1 MTTHRDM
8 LVGPAAMLLA
18 RQVLAQGQVE
28 QGVRRAR
35 GVVQATSQGIT
46 TGPNS
51 EVLFVRE
58 RDAVMVRSN
67 STLSFVAGGFRLVTG
82 AVLAVF
88 SPGQP
93 KELRTPTATIG
104 IRGTAVYLEVE
115 PGRTYVCTCY
125 GEAVLAAVDA
135 PASRETVRTRAHE
148 QPRYIMAGGAPQMI
162 TSAPMINHTDT
173 ELALLEGLVGRQM
186 PYQPP
191 GTTPR
196 Y

>member
-1 MTTHRDM
+1 M
-8 LVGPAAMLLA
+8 LLGTAALLLA

-35 GVVQATSQGIT
+35 GTVQATNEGIT

-51 EVLFVRE
+51 EVLFVTG

-67 STLSFVAGGFRLVTG
+67 SSLSFVASGFRVLTG

-125 GEAVLAAVDA
+125 GEAVLASVDD
-135 PASRETVRTRAHE
+135 PAARETVRTRAHE
-148 QPRYIMAGGAPQMI
+148 QPRYIMASGAPQMI
-162 TSAPMINHTDT
+162 IAAPVINHTDT
-173 ELALLEGLVGRQM
+173 ELRLLEGLVGGQA
-186 PYQPP
+186 PFQFP
-191 GTTPR
+191 GYTPR
-196 Y
+196 

>member
-1 MTTHRDM
+1 MTTRRDL
-8 LVGPAAMLLA
+8 LVGTAAILLA

-35 GVVQATSQGIT
+35 GSVQASNEGIT

-58 RDAVMVRSN
+58 RDAMLVRSN
-67 STLSFVAGGFRLVTG
+67 SSLAFLASGFRVVTG

-93 KELRTPTATIG
+93 KELRTSTATIG

-125 GEAVLAAVDA
+125 GEAILASVDD

-148 QPRYIMAGGAPQMI
+148 QPRYIMASGAPQMI
-162 TSAPMINHTDT
+162 TSAPVINHTDA
-173 ELALLEGLVGRQM
+173 ELQLLEGLAGR
-186 PYQPP
+186 PP
-191 GTTPR
+191 PFQFPGYTPR
-196 Y
+196 

>member
-1 MTTHRDM
+1 MTTRRDM
-8 LVGPAAMLLA
+8 LLGTAALLLA

-35 GVVQATSQGIT
+35 GSVQANSEGII

-51 EVLFVRE
+51 EVLFVTG

-67 STLSFVAGGFRLVTG
+67 SSLSFIASGFRLVTG

-104 IRGTAVYLEVE
+104 IRGTAVYLEIE

-125 GEAVLAAVDA
+125 GEAELASVDD

-162 TSAPMINHTDT
+162 TAAPVINHTDT

>member
-1 MTTHRDM
+1 MTTRRE
-8 LVGPAAMLLA
+8 LLAGAAALLLA

-35 GVVQATSQGIT
+35 GVVQAGNDGIT

-58 RDAVMVRSN
+58 RDAVLVRSN
-67 STLSFVAGGFRLVTG
+67 SALAFLASGFRVVTG

-125 GEAVLAAVDA
+125 GEAILASVDD

-148 QPRYIMAGGAPQMI
+148 QPRYIMASGAPQMI
-162 TSAPMINHTDT
+162 TSAPVINHTDV
-173 ELALLEGLVGRQM
+173 ELQLLEGLVGRQA
-186 PYQPP
+186 PFQFP
-191 GTTPR
+191 GYTPR
-196 Y
+196 

>member
-1 MTTHRDM
+1 MTTRRDLLM
-8 LVGPAAMLLA
+8 GAAALLLA

-35 GVVQATSQGIT
+35 GSVQANNEGIT
-46 TGPNS
+46 TGPDS
-51 EVLFVRE
+51 EVLFVRG

-67 STLSFVAGGFRLVTG
+67 SSLSFVARGFRLLTG

-125 GEAVLAAVDA
+125 GEAVLAAVGS
-135 PASRETVRTRAHE
+135 PAARETVRTRAHE

-162 TSAPMINHTDT
+162 TSAPVINHTDA
-173 ELALLEGLVGRQM
+173 ELALLEGLVGRQR
-186 PYQPP
+186 PYQSP

>member
-1 MTTHRDM
+1 MTTRREI
-8 LVGPAAMLLA
+8 LVGSVALLLA
-18 RQVLAQGQVE
+18 RRVLAQGQVE

-162 TSAPMINHTDT
+162 TSAPVINHTDT

-186 PYQPP
+186 PYQSP

>member
-1 MTTHRDM
+1 MTTRRDLLM
-8 LVGPAAMLLA
+8 GAAALLLA

-35 GVVQATSQGIT
+35 GSVQANNEGIT
-46 TGPNS
+46 TGPDS
-51 EVLFVRE
+51 EVLFVRG

-67 STLSFVAGGFRLVTG
+67 SSLSFVAGGFRVLTG

-93 KELRTPTATIG
+93 KQLRTPTATIG

-125 GEAVLAAVDA
+125 GEAVLAAVDS

-162 TSAPMINHTDT
+162 TSAPVINHTDA
-173 ELALLEGLVGRQM
+173 ELALLEGLVGRRR
-186 PYQPP
+186 PYQSP
-191 GTTPR
+191 GTTPG

>member
-1 MTTHRDM
+1 MTTRRDM
-8 LVGPAAMLLA
+8 LAGAAAMLLA

-58 RDAVMVRSN
+58 RDALMVRSN

-162 TSAPMINHTDT
+162 TSAPVINHTDT

-186 PYQPP
+186 PYQSP